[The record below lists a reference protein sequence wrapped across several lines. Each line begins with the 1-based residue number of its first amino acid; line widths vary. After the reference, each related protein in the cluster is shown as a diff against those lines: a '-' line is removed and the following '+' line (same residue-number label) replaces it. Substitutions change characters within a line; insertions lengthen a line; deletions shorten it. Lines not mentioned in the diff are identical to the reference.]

1 MHPEPLQPG
10 QNRRQLVSAPA
21 GQANLFN
28 GRNLEIGLGLIVV
41 THGGSGTRMLQVQTR
56 KPPRTLNHHA
66 NIRTDKPTPN
76 SMMTRVQ
83 EAGFQPLLIRL
94 AQVDQQ
100 HRLGRDNCS
109 ATARASP
116 RAKSGRRW
124 PSRSRVLSASCARSV
139 EPPWS
144 NESAPKRPNP
154 TSWHETH

>member
-1 MHPEPLQPG
+1 MASCMARDPTSEFDVLSAGASLWEPLTKWS
-10 QNRRQLVSAPA
+10 REKRFDKSI
-21 GQANLFN
+21 QAT
-28 GRNLEIGLGLIVV
+28 IGCGATSV
-41 THGGSGTRMLQVQTR
+41 
-56 KPPRTLNHHA
+56 K
-66 NIRTDKPTPN
+66 D
-76 SMMTRVQ
+76 
-83 EAGFQPLLIRL
+83 LLIRL

-100 HRLGRDNCS
+100 HRLGRDNYS

>member
-83 EAGFQPLLIRL
+83 EAGFQPLNRKISRPLVTSFLRPHELHRAATRGVEYLRIR
-94 AQVDQQ
+94 
-100 HRLGRDNCS
+100 NCP
-109 ATARASP
+109 SP
-116 RAKSGRRW
+116 
-124 PSRSRVLSASCARSV
+124 PRSL
-139 EPPWS
+139 
-144 NESAPKRPNP
+144 
-154 TSWHETH
+154 